1 VRTPARI
8 LVVDDVAEN
17 RDIVRVRLES
27 QGYEVV
33 TAVDGEDALA
43 RARELEPDLV
53 LLDVMMPK
61 LDGISAL
68 KILKQDAAL
77 RFVPV
82 ILLTAKSDT
91 RDVVAGLEAGG
102 DDYLAKPVDQASLM
116 ARVRSML
123 RIKSLH
129 DKVQEQ
135 AAVLEQQKDELAA
148 WNRSL
153 EQRVAE
159 QVAEIER
166 VGRLRRFLPP
176 QIFDLVAADGHEKLL
191 ESHRREVTVVFCDL
205 RGFTAFT
212 ATAEPEE
219 VMTVLRE
226 YHESLGE
233 IIFRYEGTLER
244 FAGDGILILFNDP
257 MPCLDHAERAVHMAT
272 EMRHQAAALA
282 ELWRK
287 RGYELGFGVG
297 IALGYATLGQIG
309 FDRRH
314 EYTAVGSVINLA
326 SRLCD
331 EAQSGQILISQ
342 RVFAAVERLVEAE
355 HIGDLDLKGF
365 HRPMATYNVRSWRE
379 NQPLRDDA
387 ASEGEE
393 TLAWEGKQRGLPPP
407 MLSEQKAK
415 PGTIK
420 IIISYRRASSE
431 WAALRIFD
439 RLVAHYG
446 RDSVFMDID
455 NVPFGIDFRE
465 HVIKAVRESDVVIAV
480 MGLDWLGVRGNG
492 PSRIEEDTDP
502 VRIELESAL
511 ERGIPV
517 IPVLVDRAIMPK
529 VADLPDSLKELAF
542 RNAAQVHAGRDFDQQ
557 VDRLIQSMNQMLSA
571 RNKD

>member
-8 LVVDDVAEN
+8 LVVDDVPEN
-17 RDIVRVRLES
+17 LDIVRIRLES

-53 LLDVMMPK
+53 LLDIMMPK

-68 KILKQDAAL
+68 KVLKQDAAL

-102 DDYLAKPVDQASLM
+102 DDYLTKPVDQAALM

-135 AAVLEQQKDELAA
+135 AAVLEQQKDQLAA

-176 QIFDLVAADGHEKLL
+176 QIFDLVASGGHDKLL

-219 VMTVLRE
+219 VMTVLHE
-226 YHESLGE
+226 YHEGLGE

-244 FAGDGILILFNDP
+244 FAGDGILTLFNDP
-257 MPCLDHAERAVHMAT
+257 MPCPDHAERAVHMAVD
-272 EMRHQAAALA
+272 MRNQAAVLA

-287 RGYELGFGVG
+287 RGHALGFGVG

-342 RVFAAVERLVEAE
+342 RVFASVERLVEAE
-355 HIGDLDLKGF
+355 HTGDLNLKGL
-365 HRPMATYNVRSWRE
+365 HRPMAAYNVRCWRE
-379 NQPLRDDA
+379 
-387 ASEGEE
+387 S
-393 TLAWEGKQRGLPPP
+393 QR
-407 MLSEQKAK
+407 
-415 PGTIK
+415 T
-420 IIISYRRASSE
+420 
-431 WAALRIFD
+431 
-439 RLVAHYG
+439 
-446 RDSVFMDID
+446 
-455 NVPFGIDFRE
+455 
-465 HVIKAVRESDVVIAV
+465 
-480 MGLDWLGVRGNG
+480 
-492 PSRIEEDTDP
+492 
-502 VRIELESAL
+502 
-511 ERGIPV
+511 
-517 IPVLVDRAIMPK
+517 
-529 VADLPDSLKELAF
+529 
-542 RNAAQVHAGRDFDQQ
+542 
-557 VDRLIQSMNQMLSA
+557 
-571 RNKD
+571 